1 MSSTN
6 CFISSSC
13 NDNNNDNDDNDS
25 DNDSDL
31 GGVNSRSAGHEVDTV
46 VNVPQQMLRTVIS
59 RQETCHHDLL
69 ALLLLYGALLV
80 QPDHVV
86 VHGGALEVPKD
97 ELLREV
103 ARVVQLSEGSSGII
117 PVPIWAPLSARVT

>member
-13 NDNNNDNDDNDS
+13 NNNDNDDNDNDS

-59 RQETCHHDLL
+59 RQETCHHVLL

-86 VHGGALEVPKD
+86 VHGGALEVPED
-97 ELLREV
+97 ELLGEV
-103 ARVVQLSEGSSGII
+103 ARVVQLSERASGIV